1 MKKHLP
7 FKQKNID
14 DKKIRTFDE
23 NIDTIELKWHRDK
36 EDRKVK
42 VIESTNWK
50 FQMDNEL
57 PKLLKKGDTLVIPK
71 ETFHRVIK
79 GDGNLVIEVE
89 FID

>member
-1 MKKHLP
+1 MKKYLP

-23 NIDTIELKWHRDK
+23 NIDPIELKWHRDK
-36 EDRKVK
+36 ETRKVK
-42 VIESTNWK
+42 IIESTNWK

-57 PKLLKKGDTLVIPK
+57 PKTLKEGDTLIIPK

>member
-14 DKKIRTFDE
+14 EKKIRTFDE
-23 NIDTIELKWHRDK
+23 NIDPIELKWHRDK

-42 VIESTNWK
+42 IIESTNWK

>member
-23 NIDTIELKWHRDK
+23 NIDPIELKWHRDK